1 MKDTDEILY
10 QNNTKL
16 ILELLDKWSR
26 AKPDNKELRA
36 TIDSFWEITTY
47 VANLKIAEQDARL
60 EASDNKHAHNLTKL
74 QLKDIEQAIKQ
85 VLNGIPYI
93 ELPLIKNIK

>member
-16 ILELLDKWSR
+16 IIELLDKWSI

-36 TIDSFWEITTY
+36 TIEAFWQVNTY
-47 VANLKIAEQDARL
+47 VASVRLAEQNARL

-74 QLKDIEQAIKQ
+74 QLKKIEQEIQKI
-85 VLNGIPYI
+85 L
-93 ELPLIKNIK
+93 K

>member
-16 ILELLDKWSR
+16 ILELLDKWSN

-36 TIDSFWEITTY
+36 TIDAFWEITTY
-47 VANLKIAEQDARL
+47 VASLRTAEQDARL
-60 EASDNKHAHNLTKL
+60 EASDNKHAHNLNKL
-74 QLKDIEQAIKQ
+74 LLKDIQNVIKQ
-85 VLNGIPYI
+85 ILN
-93 ELPLIKNIK
+93 EKVS

>member
-16 ILELLDKWSR
+16 IIELLDKWSI

-36 TIDSFWEITTY
+36 TIEAFWQINTY
-47 VANLKIAEQDARL
+47 IAGVRLAEQNARL
-60 EASDNKHAHNLTKL
+60 QASDNKHAHNLTKL
-74 QLKDIEQAIKQ
+74 QLKEIIAKINE
-85 VLNGIPYI
+85 
-93 ELPLIKNIK
+93 LIK